1 MYMRKVGIWG
11 EVRTVWRRA
20 TTYEQR
26 MHVGASVLRLRVH
39 GAQWSVVTLR
49 TRPRSR
55 RAILGDTFW
64 SKA

>member
-26 MHVGASVLRLRVH
+26 MHVGASVPP
-39 GAQWSVVTLR
+39 AP
-49 TRPRSR
+49 RPWCTMERC
-55 RAILGDTFW
+55 DT
-64 SKA
+64 SHAAEE

>member
-26 MHVGASVLRLRVH
+26 MHVGASVLRLRLRLRVH
-39 GAQWSVVTLR
+39 GAQWSVVTH
-49 TRPRSR
+49 
-55 RAILGDTFW
+55 A
-64 SKA
+64 AEE